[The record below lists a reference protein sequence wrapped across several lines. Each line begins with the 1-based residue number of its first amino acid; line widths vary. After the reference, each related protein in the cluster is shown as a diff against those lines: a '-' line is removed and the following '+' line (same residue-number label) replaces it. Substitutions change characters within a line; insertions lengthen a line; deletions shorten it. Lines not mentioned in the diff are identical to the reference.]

1 MSATTMNIRVDKE
14 VKDNAKMI
22 FAELGMDLTTAVNI
36 FLRQSIRE
44 HGIPFKLKL
53 DIPNEETKEET
64 KKVLRESEKGIGM
77 SKKFSSAEE
86 LFEDLEI

>member
-1 MSATTMNIRVDKE
+1 MSATTMNIRVDRE

-53 DIPNEETKEET
+53 DIPNEETK
-64 KKVLRESEKGIGM
+64 KVLRESEKGIGM
-77 SKKFSSAEE
+77 SKKFSSTEE

>member
-1 MSATTMNIRVDKE
+1 MNATTMNIRVDKE

-44 HGIPFKLKL
+44 HGIPFNLKL
-53 DIPNEETKEET
+53 IPNEETKKT
-64 KKVLRESEKGIGM
+64 IRESEKGVGM
-77 SKKFSSAEE
+77 SKKFSSTNE
-86 LFEDLEI
+86 LFEDLGI